1 MRIFVWLKYGGN
13 LYLLA
18 LQAVTFMCAKCDG
31 TSFIGLISV
40 HWLLQAKGGSV
51 CILVCFPWL
60 VRNCFYSYLMIVLDK
75 IIIFNLKVKL
85 LLSGYFIF
93 TNKYYLLLI
102 S

>member
-1 MRIFVWLKYGGN
+1 MRIFVWLKCGGS

-51 CILVCFPWL
+51 PIICFF
-60 VRNCFYSYLMIVLDK
+60 VQ
-75 IIIFNLKVKL
+75 
-85 LLSGYFIF
+85 FIDF
-93 TNKYYLLLI
+93 
-102 S
+102 